1 MPGRMEDPT
10 VILTVTPN
18 ASIDKT
24 YVVEGFGVDRIHRPS
39 KITSSPGGK
48 GINVL
53 RVFKE
58 LGGSGIATGF
68 VGGRVGEAILE
79 GLDAEGLEHSVVKV
93 QGESRLCLKVIDP
106 LSGTQTEINET
117 GPDITQPEVE
127 QLSRRIEELLD
138 GMEWLVLSGNVPPGV
153 PEHFYTDMIKLAKS
167 RGVKTVLDAS
177 DQQLKEGV
185 AAGPYMIKPNVHE
198 LSELAEQEL
207 VTVEEICAAAK
218 NIIECGINIV
228 AVTVGRSG
236 ALVTDGQHAW
246 QAVPPDIEYA
256 SAVGSGDSFIAGF
269 LSELAAGGLIPE
281 ALVLGTAAGAANAT
295 TYNAGSCSKCSIMD
309 IRRGVSLSEL
319 F

>member
-1 MPGRMEDPT
+1 MPGPMEDPT

-18 ASIDKT
+18 VSIDKT
-24 YVVEGFGVDRIHRPS
+24 YIIERFGVDRIHRPS

-53 RVFKE
+53 RVFCE
-58 LGGSGIATGF
+58 LGGSGTATGF
-68 VGGRVGEAILE
+68 VGGRVGETILE
-79 GLDAEGLEHSVVKV
+79 CLDSEEIGHDIVKV
-93 QGESRLCLKVIDP
+93 QDESRLCLKIIDP

-117 GPDITQPEVE
+117 GPSITPQEVE

-153 PEHFYTDMIKLAKS
+153 PETFYADMITLAKA

-177 DQQLKEGV
+177 DQQLKKGV
-185 AAGPYMIKPNVHE
+185 TAKPYMIKPNVHE

-207 VTVEEICAAAK
+207 VTIEEICDAAK
-218 NIIECGINIV
+218 DIIRCGINIV

-236 ALVTDGQHAW
+236 ALVTDGHHAW
-246 QAVPPDIEYA
+246 QAIPPDIEYA
-256 SAVGSGDSFIAGF
+256 SAVGSGDSFVAGF
-269 LSELAAGGLIPE
+269 LSELVGGGSLSD

-309 IRRGVSLSEL
+309 IRRGVSLNEL

>member
-1 MPGRMEDPT
+1 M
-10 VILTVTPN
+10 ILTVTPN

-39 KITSSPGGK
+39 RITSSPGGK

-53 RVFKE
+53 RVFRE
-58 LGGSGIATGF
+58 LGGNGTATGF

-79 GLDAEGLEHSVVKV
+79 GLDAEGLGHHVVKV
-93 QGESRLCLKVIDP
+93 QGESRLCLKIIDP

-117 GPDITQPEVE
+117 GPSISPQEVE
-127 QLSRRIEELLD
+127 QLSIRIEELL
-138 GMEWLVLSGNVPPGV
+138 GGVEWLVLSGNVPPGV
-153 PEHFYTDMIKLAKS
+153 PVTFYADMIKLAKA

-177 DQQLKEGV
+177 EEQMKEGV

-198 LSELAEQEL
+198 LSELADQEL
-207 VTVEEICAAAK
+207 VTVEEICDAAK
-218 NIIECGINIV
+218 NVIGYGINIV

-236 ALVTDGQHAW
+236 ALVTDGDHAW
-246 QAVPPDIEYA
+246 QAIPPDIEYA

-269 LSELAAGGLIPE
+269 LSELANGGSMSE

-309 IRRGVSLSEL
+309 IRRGVSLNEL